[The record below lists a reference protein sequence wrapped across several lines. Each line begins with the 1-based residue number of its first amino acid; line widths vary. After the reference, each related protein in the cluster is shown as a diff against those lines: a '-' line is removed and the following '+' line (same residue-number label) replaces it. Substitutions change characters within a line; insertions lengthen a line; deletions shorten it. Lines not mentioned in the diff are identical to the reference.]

1 MLPKSRAQETEHRR
15 RKRSREVGLMVERIR
30 SALGSSAGKPVDI
43 LEFGSGDG
51 FQISYLATMGSVVAS
66 DLYRSDEIRRLEAGR
81 FVQSS
86 ISNAPFRD
94 EQFDVVFSNHVI
106 EHLDDLAKAF
116 REIQRIGRPS
126 CLYAFSVPT
135 NTWLLLSIPAQCY
148 NRLRRATDAA
158 SLARA
163 FRLGGHGVSTSF
175 SECYRSFRIDNWRR
189 LFADHGF
196 SMIEV
201 TPLLLYGPSEWP
213 IVPTMKSVG
222 NLCSS
227 VLFLMRKR

>member
-15 RKRSREVGLMVERIR
+15 RKRSREVGLIVERILGVLR
-30 SALGSSAGKPVDI
+30 SRAGKPAEI

-51 FQISYLATMGSVVAS
+51 FQIPYLATLGGVVAS
-66 DLYRSDEIRRLEAGR
+66 DLYRSDEIRRLKAAR

-86 ISNAPFRD
+86 VSDAPFRD

-135 NTWLLLSIPAQCY
+135 NTWLLLSIPAQWY
-148 NRLRRATDAA
+148 NRIRRATNLA
-158 SLARA
+158 SIARA
-163 FRLGGHGVSTSF
+163 FRLGGHGVSANF
-175 SECYRSFRIDNWRR
+175 RECYRSFRIDSWRR
-189 LFADHGF
+189 LFTDHGF
-196 SMIEV
+196 SLIEV

-213 IVPTMKSVG
+213 IVPTLKSNG
-222 NLCSS
+222 KLCSS